1 MCLNFWNHQV
11 VIVVLLLLSVSCAD
25 DSKSSSQR
33 TEECDAI
40 CQEARD
46 SNATESIDE
55 ATRRAFLACVIDWPS
70 SDYWKRVPQAH
81 TLFLPQFKNE
91 ASCQNMQWHLISSP
105 DDSVQ
110 DIQKDSNYHRFT
122 ADQVGL
128 YEFAVSDGETHV
140 PYPQTLEVI
149 DALDRPFHNYNYFPS
164 DRVATVVGDELWI
177 AGVYTPQIARIHLE
191 TLANLS
197 PILVGPWPTAL
208 AYVADQDL
216 VLVAHKAEDTLGIV
230 DRASGRLIDAIWVG
244 DEPSNIIWDANRQY
258 AYVTLSG
265 SGMIAVV
272 DMGNRTVIKHI
283 DTVFDPLAMALDEEQ
298 GILYVASHRSGQ
310 SEIYPYITRDVTTET
325 DIAII
330 DVNRLQLKDHMLE
343 VASTLHAM
351 RWNQGELWLTATTAR
366 PQGPLTEFESMNFS
380 HELIQLNPVAGMY
393 TAIQKVDLTRQ
404 ASSSGPTATIQ
415 GFDRCG
421 DHWWVVAEGSNQ
433 VVELAQDLS
442 EIRRVEVLGR
452 ARAVVCQDNMLWVIS
467 SNRMQATRI
476 DGENIQVYD
485 LELTDTRSD
494 LLREGLERFASQ
506 GKDTGAN
513 RSCNQCHV
521 DGLSDGL
528 AWNAGPPQI
537 ESRHVSRPFKWLE
550 GTSYIGWD
558 GYVGSV
564 KISGYVGG
572 ATINDRGNTRV
583 SLALGEYLASI
594 MPAPTANQWTLR
606 DGSLSDEASIGQ
618 SIFEGEAACASCHSG
633 SHLTNGQV
641 LEEGF
646 TAGRTDIP
654 SLVDVARLGVWYKT
668 GEISSLRESVIE
680 SARQISVALS
690 DMQID
695 AITQYMQELTGR
707 DFFVLHANLGPRSDL
722 VAVDATLKLTMSFP
736 IWNDPSNLEY
746 IRLLDA
752 NAEEIAC
759 TIKIEGRHAFITPKD
774 SLQAQSV
781 YRLQIGADFKA
792 DHARSMGKTDEI
804 TFQTARLPTVKLDGV
819 YDMTVEIP
827 LLDFESGIF
836 NYDIMIPQTSRFTAY
851 PTENG
856 ADVEIFYGDD
866 MLYKDEF
873 LIDGNTLYTRDLP
886 IAVGPS
892 FLNALPMQMTLNDS
906 DGDGV
911 ANAIES
917 QITLTGP
924 GIELKDLDVSM
935 SSSSDEFVCVPGSEG
950 DHPPKVHVNDMNEVV
965 IDWGGEGGV
974 ALLVTTPDAI
984 LPIGPGTVSGGET
997 YWAIVA
1003 SDFPQTFNGPIV
1015 YGQLP
1020 DAADDVSI
1028 DNGSVLGGADLPS
1041 GQCLRFSVV
1050 VNFQFSHTIIEW
1062 P

>member
-1 MCLNFWNHQV
+1 MYIRDWSHQL
-11 VIVVLLLLSVSCAD
+11 VIVLVCLLSIGCTD
-25 DSKSSSQR
+25 DSEPTSQNN
-33 TEECDAI
+33 EVCEGMC
-40 CQEARD
+40 EAD
-46 SNATESIDE
+46 QGTDTSNSIDE
-55 ATRRAFLACVIDWPS
+55 ATRSAFLACVIDWPFD
-70 SDYWKRVPQAH
+70 DYWKRVPQAH
-81 TLFLPQFKNE
+81 TLFLPSFKNE
-91 ASCQNMQWHLISSP
+91 TFCQNMQWHLINSP
-105 DDSVQ
+105 DGSVQ
-110 DIQKDSNYHRFT
+110 RIQEDQEYDRFT
-122 ADQVGL
+122 VDQVGL
-128 YEFAVSDGETHV
+128 YEFAVSDGDIHV
-140 PYPQTLEVI
+140 PYPHTLEVI

-164 DRVATVVGDELWI
+164 DRAAIMVGDELWI
-177 AGVYTPQIARIHLE
+177 AGVYTPQIARIHLD
-191 TLANLS
+191 TLENRS

-208 AYVADQDL
+208 AYVPDQDV
-216 VLVAHKAEDTLGIV
+216 VLVTQKAEDTLGII

-244 DEPSNIIWDANRQY
+244 DEPSNVIWDANRQQ

-272 DMGNRTVIKHI
+272 DINNRIVTKHI
-283 DTVFDPLAMALDEEQ
+283 ETVFDPLAMALDEEQ

-310 SEIYPYITRDVTTET
+310 SEIYPYITREVSTET

-330 DVNRLQLKDHMLE
+330 DVKSLQLKDYMLE

-351 RWNQGELWLTATTAR
+351 RWQQGELWLTATTAR
-366 PQGPLTEFESMNFS
+366 PQGPLTELESMNFS
-380 HELIQLNPVAGMY
+380 HELIQLDPVAGMY
-393 TAIQKVDLTRQ
+393 NALQKVDLTRQ

-415 GFDRCG
+415 GFERCG

-433 VVELAQDLS
+433 VVELAEDLS
-442 EIRRVEVLGR
+442 EIRRIEVLGR
-452 ARAVVCQDNMLWVIS
+452 ARAIVCQDRVVWVIS

-476 DGENIQVYD
+476 DGDTINIYD
-485 LELTDTRSD
+485 LELNDPRSD
-494 LLREGLERFASQ
+494 LLREGVERFASQ

-521 DGLSDGL
+521 DALSDGL

-537 ESRHVSRPFKWLE
+537 ESRHVSRPLKWLE

-572 ATINDRGNTRV
+572 ATISDRGNTRI
-583 SLALGEYLASI
+583 SLALGAYLASI

-606 DGSLSDEASIGQ
+606 DGSLSDEASVGK

-633 SHLTNGQV
+633 SHLTNRQV
-641 LEEGF
+641 LAEGF

-668 GEISSLRESVIE
+668 GEIGSLRESVIE
-680 SARQISVALS
+680 SARQISVELS
-690 DMQID
+690 EMQID
-695 AITQYMQELTGR
+695 TITQYMKELTGR
-707 DFFVLHANLGPRSDL
+707 DFFVLHADLGPRSDL
-722 VAVDATLKLTMSFP
+722 VAVDATLQLTMSFP
-736 IWNDPSNLEY
+736 VWNDASNLGN

-752 NAEEIAC
+752 NATEIAC
-759 TIKIEGRHAFITPKD
+759 TIKVEGRHVFITPEE
-774 SLQAQSV
+774 SLQAQST
-781 YRLQIGADFKA
+781 YRLKIEADFKS
-792 DHARSMGKTDEI
+792 DHARAMNEADEI

-819 YDMTVEIP
+819 YEMTVDVP
-827 LLDFESGIF
+827 LLDFDSGIF
-836 NYDIMIPQTSRFTAY
+836 DYNIMIPQTSRFTAY

-892 FLNALPMQMTLNDS
+892 FLNALPMQLTLEDT
-906 DGDGV
+906 DGEGV
-911 ANAIES
+911 ANEVES
-917 QITLTGP
+917 QVTLTGP
-924 GIELKDLDVSM
+924 GIELKDLDVRM
-935 SSSSDEFVCVPGSEG
+935 SASSEDFVCIPGSEG
-950 DHPPKVHVNDMNEVV
+950 DHPPTVQVNDMNEVI
-965 IDWGGEGGV
+965 IDWGSEGAL

-1003 SDFPQTFNGPIV
+1003 SEFPQTFNGPV
-1015 YGQLP
+1015 TYGQAPNL
-1020 DAADDVSI
+1020 ADDVSV
-1028 DNGSVLGGADLPS
+1028 DNGSILGGAELPS